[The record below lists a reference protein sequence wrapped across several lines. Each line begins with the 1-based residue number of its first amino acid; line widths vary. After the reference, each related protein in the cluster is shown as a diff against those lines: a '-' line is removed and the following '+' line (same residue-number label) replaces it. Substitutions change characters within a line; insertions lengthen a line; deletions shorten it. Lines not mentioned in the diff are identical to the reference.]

1 MLEDLNVAQDSL
13 LWSLLCLVMTPSPYE
28 MFSNFLNP
36 LNLHLNYNDT
46 LAIPHLVNLD
56 EAAYEEL
63 VSIHGSIHWISSWF
77 MLMSLGWCLS
87 KHGSIHGIVL
97 ETVEDHKFQWP
108 QNDLNSKLLTCNV
121 FT

>member
-1 MLEDLNVAQDSL
+1 
-13 LWSLLCLVMTPSPYE
+13 MTPSPYE

-63 VSIHGSIHWISSWF
+63 VSIHGSIH
-77 MLMSLGWCLS
+77 
-87 KHGSIHGIVL
+87 
-97 ETVEDHKFQWP
+97 
-108 QNDLNSKLLTCNV
+108 
-121 FT
+121 